1 MVLKLFKAKNDK
13 KPLLREFDPTTI
25 QRIKEG
31 AYLVKMISETQVAAR
46 KCDFFAGNA
55 VDKEVKNAFE
65 DEAKLLRQG
74 ARTLQQYYESMTME

>member
-1 MVLKLFKAKNDK
+1 MLSLFKALNANK
-13 KPLLREFDPTTI
+13 LHLREFDPVTV

-46 KCDFFAGNA
+46 KCEFYASNA
-55 VDKEVKNAFE
+55 IDQDVKNAFE

-74 ARTLQQYYESMTME
+74 AQILQQYYESITKE

>member
-1 MVLKLFKAKNDK
+1 MLSFFKAMNAN
-13 KPLLREFDPTTI
+13 KPYLREFDPVTI

-46 KCDFFAGNA
+46 KCDFYAGNA
-55 VDKEVKNAFE
+55 IDQEIKNAFE

-74 ARTLQQYYESMTME
+74 VHTLQRYYESMTME

>member
-1 MVLKLFKAKNDK
+1 MLKAFKAINSN
-13 KPLLREFDPTTI
+13 KPQLREFDPATI

-46 KCDFFAGNA
+46 KCDLFAGNA
-55 VDKEVKNAFE
+55 IDPEIRSAFE
-65 DEAKLLRQG
+65 DEAKLLRQS